1 MKLLLLLGIVIG
13 GTEVVTKVS
22 WGEFELGEG

>member
-13 GTEVVTKVS
+13 GTEVVTKVRR
-22 WGEFELGEG
+22 GEFELGEG